1 MQAFRIADRRYPV
14 FDGAGA
20 RITGGRWNSPGRP
33 MIYASETFAGALLET
48 LAHSNLGRV
57 PTTHAV
63 VEIRIPENIRIESI
77 GPEDLSGWNAAD
89 ERASRAWGDLWL
101 TEQRSAVLV
110 VPSTVT
116 SGRERNVLL
125 NPEHPD
131 FGQISASKPQPVRWD
146 ERLFKHR

>member
-1 MQAFRIADRRYPV
+1 MQAFRIADRRYAI
-14 FDGAGA
+14 FDGSGA

-33 MIYASETFAGALLET
+33 VIYASETFAGALLEI

-63 VEIRIPENIRIESI
+63 VEITIPEKIAVETVRA
-77 GPEDLSGWNAAD
+77 EDLSGWNSAD
-89 ERASRAWGDLWL
+89 ERASRAWGDRWL
-101 TEQRSAVLV
+101 MERRSAVLV

-116 SGRERNVLL
+116 GGRERNVLL

-131 FGQISASKPQPVRWD
+131 FGQISASKPQAVRWD